1 MIEKFPGRETA
12 EIHLM
17 GKAGESYKVAGLE
30 PVGDIKMTDGV
41 TDWTVSVTS
50 DDNNDVYKSI
60 EEKASNF
67 LYMIVKNH
75 VFIDGNKRI
84 AATLFI
90 YFLNYYDILYKDDKQ
105 AIDNNTLTALTL
117 LIAESNPK
125 EKEIIIDL
133 IMNFL
138 S

>member
-50 DDNNDVYKSI
+50 DDNNDVYNTLHINAYLAK
-60 EEKASNF
+60 F
-67 LYMIVKNH
+67 LVETI
-75 VFIDGNKRI
+75 
-84 AATLFI
+84 LFI
-90 YFLNYYDILYKDDKQ
+90 LNFIIEQKF
-105 AIDNNTLTALTL
+105 IFN
-117 LIAESNPK
+117 ERC
-125 EKEIIIDL
+125 EKI
-133 IMNFL
+133 
-138 S
+138 